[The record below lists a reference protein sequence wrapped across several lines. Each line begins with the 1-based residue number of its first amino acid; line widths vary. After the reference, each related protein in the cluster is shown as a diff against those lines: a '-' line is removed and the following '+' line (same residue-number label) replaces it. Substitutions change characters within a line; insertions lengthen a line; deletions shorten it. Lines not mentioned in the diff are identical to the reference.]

1 MRRSRFSYWLQ
12 SPEGKKF
19 MTYCYGIGALLV
31 LIGAILKLTHW
42 LPILWENFLIAA
54 GLAIEVVIFILE
66 TLAKQHED
74 AKKEHEKFTS
84 FYLIFQTYIYHNL
97 KSFIPISLSRS
108 TLSGCQAL
116 T

>member
-54 GLAIEVVIFILE
+54 GLAIEVVISILE

-74 AKKEHEKFTS
+74 EE
-84 FYLIFQTYIYHNL
+84 NDD
-97 KSFIPISLSRS
+97 SL
-108 TLSGCQAL
+108 
-116 T
+116 

>member
-42 LPILWENFLIAA
+42 LPILWGNFLTLA
-54 GLAIEVVIFILE
+54 GLTIGIIVSILE
-66 TLAKQHED
+66 IFAKQVED
-74 AKKEHEKFTS
+74 ED
-84 FYLIFQTYIYHNL
+84 NDN
-97 KSFIPISLSRS
+97 SL
-108 TLSGCQAL
+108 
-116 T
+116 

>member
-42 LPILWENFLIAA
+42 LPILWENFLTLA
-54 GLAIEVVIFILE
+54 GLTIGIIVSILE
-66 TLAKQHED
+66 IFAKQVED
-74 AKKEHEKFTS
+74 EE
-84 FYLIFQTYIYHNL
+84 NDD
-97 KSFIPISLSRS
+97 SL
-108 TLSGCQAL
+108 
-116 T
+116 

>member
-1 MRRSRFSYWLQ
+1 MRRSRFYYWLQ

-19 MTYCYGIGALLV
+19 MNWGYGIGALFI

-54 GLAIEVVIFILE
+54 GLAIEAVIFILK

-74 AKKEHEKFTS
+74 EE
-84 FYLIFQTYIYHNL
+84 NDD
-97 KSFIPISLSRS
+97 SL
-108 TLSGCQAL
+108 
-116 T
+116 

>member
-1 MRRSRFSYWLQ
+1 
-12 SPEGKKF
+12 

-74 AKKEHEKFTS
+74 EKNDDSLLLLSDKSLKVYKSVSQTQ
-84 FYLIFQTYIYHNL
+84 YLC
-97 KSFIPISLSRS
+97 
-108 TLSGCQAL
+108 G
-116 T
+116 